1 MGVFS
6 LNLMTIAL
14 ELARNNRI
22 YEDIA
27 SKFFE
32 HFLYIA
38 GAMNNMGG
46 DGIALWDDEAEF
58 FFDILRHPDGRRE
71 RMTLRSMVGLIP
83 LFAVE
88 TIEPAML
95 EMLPNFKERLE
106 WFLQHRPELAKLVS
120 RWQEPG
126 AGERRLIALVRG
138 HRMKRLLARMLD
150 PNEFLSPYGVR
161 AVSKYHEAHPYVYRS
176 DGREFVVR
184 YEPAESR
191 AGTFGGNSNWRGPIW
206 MPMNYLLIEALQK
219 FHHYYGDDFKVECP
233 TGSGQ
238 YRTLDQV
245 ADELSRRL
253 INIFARDADGRRAV
267 FGGQSTFQHDPHWRD
282 HLLFYEYFHG
292 DNGAGL
298 GASHQTGW
306 TGLVAKLIH
315 QQAFRAANQAAA

>member
-1 MGVFS
+1 
-6 LNLMTIAL
+6 
-14 ELARNNRI
+14 
-22 YEDIA
+22 
-27 SKFFE
+27 
-32 HFLYIA
+32 
-38 GAMNNMGG
+38 
-46 DGIALWDDEAEF
+46 
-58 FFDILRHPDGRRE
+58 
-71 RMTLRSMVGLIP
+71 
-83 LFAVE
+83 
-88 TIEPAML
+88 
-95 EMLPNFKERLE
+95 MLPNFKERLE

-245 ADELSRRL
+245 ADEISRRL

-267 FGGQSTFQHDPHWRD
+267 FGGQATFQHDPHWRD

-315 QQAFRAANQAAA
+315 QQAFRAVKEAAA